1 MADKTRIAWSDA
13 TWNPI
18 TGCTKVSSGCKH
30 CYAERE
36 WRRLAAAPHTVYTG
50 RPFTSVRVHPE
61 RFGQPLRWRRPR
73 RIFVNSMSDLFH
85 EAVSD
90 GFIDQVLAVMLLA
103 PHHTFQVLTKRPQ
116 RTRAYFAGAD
126 LYARVL
132 AAANVLRADHPRLRL
147 DCIGIDDPASPMAR
161 HIWWGVSVED
171 QKAADQ
177 RIPLLL
183 EVPVANHWISAEPL
197 LERIEIGFA
206 MPLGMAGSSYKKSLK
221 WVVVGGESGP
231 YARPLLADWI
241 RKMRDDCVQDGVPL
255 LVKQLGTRF
264 FDPRNAITGA
274 EPWDGDDSHAL
285 GRRLRHRSGAD
296 PAEWPDDLR
305 VREYPKQSRWNN
317 LLPQILVTGAEIGR
331 DHDASAA

>member
-13 TWNPI
+13 TWNPV

-50 RPFTSVRVHPE
+50 RSFTSVRVHPE
-61 RFGQPLRWRRPR
+61 RLGQPLRWRRPR

-103 PHHTFQVLTKRPQ
+103 PHHTFQVLTKRPE
-116 RTRAYFAGAD
+116 RMRAYFAGVD

-147 DCIGIDDPASPMAR
+147 DRIRIDDPASPMAC

-197 LERIEIGFA
+197 LERIEIGFCHA
-206 MPLGMAGSSYKKSLK
+206 FGGGGAGLQEIAQ
-221 WVVVGGESGP
+221 VGSGWRRI
-231 YARPLLADWI
+231 RPLRSSSTGGL
-241 RKMRDDCVQDGVPL
+241 
-255 LVKQLGTRF
+255 
-264 FDPRNAITGA
+264 DPEGA
-274 EPWDGDDSHAL
+274 
-285 GRRLRHRSGAD
+285 RRLRAGWCAVLREAAGCVFSRSA
-296 PAEWPDDLR
+296 
-305 VREYPKQSRWNN
+305 Q
-317 LLPQILVTGAEIGR
+317 R
-331 DHDASAA
+331 DHGL